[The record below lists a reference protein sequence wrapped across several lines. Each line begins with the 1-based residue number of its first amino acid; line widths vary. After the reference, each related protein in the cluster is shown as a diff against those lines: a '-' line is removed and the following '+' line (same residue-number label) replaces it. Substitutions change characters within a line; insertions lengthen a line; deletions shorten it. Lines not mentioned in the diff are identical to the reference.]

1 MGIVRGPYSEG
12 EWLTML
18 AYKASVSRL
27 HQKNKEHHGRY
38 QDTINKETG
47 VLKKFF
53 LRGEEPTTEL
63 QAA

>member
-27 HQKNKEHHGRY
+27 HQKNKEHNGRY
-38 QDTINKETG
+38 QNTIDKETG
-47 VLKKFF
+47 VLKKFY
-53 LRGEEPTTEL
+53 LRGEDTTTEL
-63 QAA
+63 KAA